1 MVQRDSVLNSLIG
14 LMDVEIKKAC
24 SSKTVSCS
32 MGTAQHVTSG
42 N

>member
-1 MVQRDSVLNSLIG
+1 MLNSLTE
-14 LMDVEIKKAC
+14 LKEVEIKKAC
-24 SSKTVSCS
+24 SSKTVSCN